1 MQLTLTS
8 CSPSI
13 HLMAT
18 SPFGWMQVGHWT
30 DTDARTGCTVV
41 RFIGDVVASGEVRG
55 GAPATRE
62 FALLEPTRMV
72 EQIHAVVLSG
82 GSAFGL
88 ATGDGVARSLR
99 AQDIG
104 FATAHGAVP
113 IVVGMSLYD
122 LGVGHAMRWPGTPEG
137 NTALDAAAADFE
149 IGAVGAGAGA
159 TAGKWRGAEAAYDTG
174 LGFATVTKASTSEDD
189 EGDLVVSAL
198 VACNAVGDIATKAS
212 QARREI
218 AEGSFEWPETKSPLG
233 QNTTIGLI
241 ATNATL
247 TKTEC
252 QSVAQAGHDGLAR
265 AVFPAH
271 GPSDGDAL
279 VAVAKPEVETDLATI
294 RMLAASA
301 VEQAIATL
309 ELSS

>member
-1 MQLTLTS
+1 
-8 CSPSI
+8 
-13 HLMAT
+13 MAT

-62 FALLEPTRMV
+62 FALLEPTRTV
-72 EQIHAVVLSG
+72 ESLHAISLSG

-104 FATAHGAVP
+104 FPTAHGVVP
-113 IVVGMSLYD
+113 IVIGMSLYD
-122 LGVGHAMRWPGTPEG
+122 LGVGHAMRWPGTPERY
-137 NTALDAAAADFE
+137 TALDNAATDFE
-149 IGAVGAGAGA
+149 TGAVGVGAGA

-174 LGFATVTKASTSEDD
+174 LGFATLTKAVTNSDD
-189 EGDLVVSAL
+189 GAELVVSAL
-198 VACNAVGDIATKAS
+198 VACNAYGDIGAKAN
-212 QARREI
+212 QARTQI
-218 AEGSFEWPETKSPLG
+218 ADGSFEWPEIASPLG
-233 QNTTIGLI
+233 ENTTIGLI
-241 ATNATL
+241 ATNASL
-247 TKTEC
+247 TKTQC
-252 QSVAQAGHDGLAR
+252 QSIAQAGHDGLAR
-265 AVFPAH
+265 ATFPAH

-279 VAVAKPEVETDLATI
+279 VAVAKPELEADLATV

-301 VEQAIATL
+301 VEEAIAAL
-309 ELSS
+309 ESSS